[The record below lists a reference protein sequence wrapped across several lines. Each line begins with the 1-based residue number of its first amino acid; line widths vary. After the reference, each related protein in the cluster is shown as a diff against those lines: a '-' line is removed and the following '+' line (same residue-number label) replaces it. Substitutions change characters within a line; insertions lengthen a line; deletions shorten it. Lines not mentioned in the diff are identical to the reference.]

1 MLKKV
6 LSELAVKLNE
16 KNIRWGVG
24 ASVMLN
30 YYGLVDSPNDID
42 IIVSSDDSRVADKIL
57 MSLGEKNFSSDL
69 EIYKSEFF
77 ANYSI
82 NGVEVDLIAGFSIKQ
97 NSSYFKYDFDKK
109 SITEIWN
116 LEEIEIPVTA
126 IEDWYILYQLM
137 PNKEEKV
144 LLIEDYF
151 LQKGSCRV
159 DLLQKNIIKIKND
172 KVIKRTKKLID
183 RLKS

>member
-6 LSELAVKLNE
+6 LSELAVKLNK

-42 IIVSSDDSRVADKIL
+42 IIVSSDDSSKADKIL
-57 MSLGEKNFSSDL
+57 RSTGEKNFSSDL
-69 EIYKSEFF
+69 EIYKSDFF
-77 ANYSI
+77 ANYSV

-97 NSSYFKYDFDKK
+97 NSSYFKYDFDKN
-109 SITEIWN
+109 SITEMWN
-116 LEEIEIPVTA
+116 LESVEIPVAA

-137 PNKEEKV
+137 PNREEKV
-144 LLIEDYF
+144 MLIEDYF
-151 LQKGSCRV
+151 LQEGSCRV
-159 DLLQKNIIKIKND
+159 DLLQKNILKLKND
-172 KVIKRTKKLID
+172 KASKRTKKLID